1 METENTLA
9 ETTKEKENNLKS
21 IILELGDAALAI
33 KYPQGIIKNDGEIL
47 DQIYDIIE
55 YNRPNFEKLVK
66 NIKNSIPELY
76 DEMLTAKKKDYELN
90 NGNSYKID
98 KKIENSVSVMG
109 HDLLSLIV
117 RHHNLRTYFDYS
129 DEFPEYVTSENA
141 KYALSTLE
149 ASKQFLQIMAYI
161 TSDGDKKYITAMPFE
176 NAGKIIS
183 NTVFNSEN
191 GNNLELTV
199 SELSNKES
207 MIETPEFVSLF
218 EMAKNTAKYS
228 GNKAEISKYDYD
240 DLEIIKITDYGKGI
254 RSKDG
259 SPIKKEDL
267 PKIFDEKVTTN
278 GTGIGL
284 HLVKILSDMRNNDV
298 SVITNFP
305 DSKKSLFYSL
315 HNHLIMNTSFNGEQG
330 TEFNIYYRM
339 KNKK

>member
-1 METENTLA
+1 
-9 ETTKEKENNLKS
+9 
-21 IILELGDAALAI
+21 
-33 KYPQGIIKNDGEIL
+33 
-47 DQIYDIIE
+47 
-55 YNRPNFEKLVK
+55 
-66 NIKNSIPELY
+66 
-76 DEMLTAKKKDYELN
+76 
-90 NGNSYKID
+90 
-98 KKIENSVSVMG
+98 
-109 HDLLSLIV
+109 
-117 RHHNLRTYFDYS
+117 
-129 DEFPEYVTSENA
+129 
-141 KYALSTLE
+141 
-149 ASKQFLQIMAYI
+149 
-161 TSDGDKKYITAMPFE
+161 MPFE

-315 HNHLIMNTSFNGEQG
+315 YNHLIMNTSFNGEQG